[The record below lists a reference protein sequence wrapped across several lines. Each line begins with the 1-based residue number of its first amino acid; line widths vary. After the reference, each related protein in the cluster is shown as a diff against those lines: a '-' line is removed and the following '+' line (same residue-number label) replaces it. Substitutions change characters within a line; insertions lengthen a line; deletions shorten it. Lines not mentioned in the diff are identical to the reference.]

1 MGVVMNFY
9 SSIAQ
14 KYDYI
19 FPVKQAQID
28 FIKSVFSKKTKLVEI
43 GSGTGNLTIALAN
56 IGYSM
61 SGLEYD
67 ENMLDLAQK
76 KSSEV
81 SWKQGDM
88 REIDQIYQR
97 EIFEGIICFGN
108 TLVHLSNKK
117 DIEIFLRKAYD
128 LLHKDGIIAIQIIN
142 YSRIINQ
149 EIDHLP
155 TIENDKIQFIRNYTA
170 SRNPRNIE
178 FHTKLTIKGT
188 NEIIENKI
196 NLFPIFPEELIEL
209 MHKIGFTDI
218 REFSDFSKKKF
229 YADSIPYIMAAQK

>member
-1 MGVVMNFY
+1 MNFY

-19 FPVKQAQID
+19 FPVNQAQID
-28 FIKSVFSKKTKLVEI
+28 FIKSVFSKRTKLVEI
-43 GSGTGNLTIALAN
+43 GSRTGNLTIELAKL
-56 IGYSM
+56 GYSM

-67 ENMLDLAQK
+67 ENMLDLARK
-76 KSSEV
+76 KSNEV
-81 SWKQGDM
+81 IWKQGDM

-97 EIFEGIICFGN
+97 EIFDGIICFGN

-128 LLHKDGIIAIQIIN
+128 LLHIDGIIAIQIIN
-142 YSRIINQ
+142 YSRIFNQ

-155 TIENDKIQFIRNYTA
+155 TIENDKIQFVRNYTA

-178 FHTKLTIKGT
+178 FQTKLTIKET

-209 MHKIGFTDI
+209 MHEIGFSDI
-218 REFSDFSKKKF
+218 QEFSDFSKKEF
-229 YADSIPYIMAAQK
+229 SPDSTPFIMTGQNEQTK

>member
-1 MGVVMNFY
+1 MKFY

-14 KYDYI
+14 NYDYI

-28 FIKSVFSKKTKLVEI
+28 FIKSVFSEKTKLAEI
-43 GSGTGNLTIALAN
+43 GSGTGNLTIELAN
-56 IGYSM
+56 VGYSM
-61 SGLEYD
+61 SGLEFD
-67 ENMLDLAQK
+67 ENMLDLARR
-76 KSSEV
+76 KSNDV
-81 SWKQGDM
+81 CWKQGDM
-88 REIDQIYQR
+88 REIDQLFQG
-97 EIFEGIICFGN
+97 EIFNGIICFGN

-128 LLHKDGIIAIQIIN
+128 LLHLDGIIAIQTIN

-178 FHTKLTIKGT
+178 FQTTLMIKET

-196 NLFPIFPEELIEL
+196 NLFPIFPEELNEL
-209 MHKIGFTDI
+209 MHKIGFSRI
-218 REFSDFSKKKF
+218 QEFSDFSKKEF
-229 YADSIPYIMAAQK
+229 SLDSIPFIITGQKCTS